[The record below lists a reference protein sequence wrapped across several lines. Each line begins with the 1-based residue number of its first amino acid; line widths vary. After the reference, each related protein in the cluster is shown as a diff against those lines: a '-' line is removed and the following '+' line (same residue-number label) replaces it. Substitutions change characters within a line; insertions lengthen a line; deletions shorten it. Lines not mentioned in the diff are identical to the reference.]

1 MDRNKVTMRAGVLL
15 RWVSAAALVVLMLE
29 GCASSSTGVRGEGS
43 PASNA
48 PGNTRD
54 IAPGIKSNVNRTGTG
69 GG

>member
-1 MDRNKVTMRAGVLL
+1 MKAGVLL
-15 RWVSAAALVVLMLE
+15 RWASAALLAALMLE
-29 GCASSSTGVRGEGS
+29 GCASRSTGIPGEGS

-54 IAPGIKSNVNRTGTG
+54 IAPGVKSNVNRSGTG

>member
-1 MDRNKVTMRAGVLL
+1 MNAGALV
-15 RWVSAAALVVLMLE
+15 RWVSAAALALLMLE
-29 GCASSSTGVRGEGS
+29 GCASRSTGIPGEGS

-48 PGNTRD
+48 PGNTRE

>member
-1 MDRNKVTMRAGVLL
+1 MNAGVLV
-15 RWVSAAALVVLMLE
+15 RRVSTTAALAVLMLA
-29 GCASSSTGVRGEGS
+29 GCASRSTGIPGEGS

-54 IAPGIKSNVNRTGTG
+54 VAPGTKSNVNRTGTG

>member
-1 MDRNKVTMRAGVLL
+1 MNAGVLI
-15 RWVSAAALVVLMLE
+15 RWVSAAVLAVLMLQ
-29 GCASSSTGVRGEGS
+29 GCASRSTGVPGEGS

-54 IAPGIKSNVNRTGTG
+54 VAPGVKSNVNRTGTG